1 MESHVELNSS
11 RARTSDNL
19 DVYKQAKQTNRQTD
33 KHSLVARVRGTL
45 VPCGR
50 KPCICEEREKNLRT
64 EKAFDSLA
72 SCFVLRVDRLLVFF
86 ALARSSTCAPR
97 IESKSK
103 RLRRRGAKSSKRT
116 NERTNERILCKEKKV
131 EIDSPAVEKPS
142 LSCGSELNSDN
153 IYSH

>member
-19 DVYKQAKQTNRQTD
+19 DVYKQAKQTNRQT
-33 KHSLVARVRGTL
+33 LARRSSQGDARPL
-45 VPCGR
+45 RPKALYLR
-50 KPCICEEREKNLRT
+50 REREKSTDGKSFRFSCELLRSQSRST
-64 EKAFDSLA
+64 AGLFCTRAF
-72 SCFVLRVDRLLVFF
+72 VHV
-86 ALARSSTCAPR
+86 CATNR
-97 IESKSK
+97 IEIEAASQT
-103 RLRRRGAKSSKRT
+103 RREIFQT

>member
-1 MESHVELNSS
+1 MLEQQGWKSNSSMESHVELNSS

-116 NERTNERILCKEKKV
+116 NERTNEYCAKRRRLKSTRPQSK
-131 EIDSPAVEKPS
+131 S
-142 LSCGSELNSDN
+142 LR
-153 IYSH
+153 